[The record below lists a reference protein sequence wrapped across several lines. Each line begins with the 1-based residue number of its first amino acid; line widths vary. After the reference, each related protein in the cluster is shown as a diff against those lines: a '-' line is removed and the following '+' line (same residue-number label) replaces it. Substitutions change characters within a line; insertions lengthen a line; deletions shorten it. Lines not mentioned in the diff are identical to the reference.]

1 MEITIGDLKL
11 NYIEC
16 GKGPDVLMLHGWGA
30 SADSFKSII
39 GALQDKCHIIAL
51 DFPGC
56 GKSDLPKKPLDINDY
71 VFLVLEFCSKVGL
84 QDPILIGHSHG
95 CRVIMKM
102 CGTGLMNPPKIVF
115 IDGAGLK
122 PRFSLKKSVKIAT
135 FKTVRKIFELPIF
148 GEKGKQVVTKARS
161 HFGSADYSS
170 APEVMRK
177 TMVKLVNDDMTPYV
191 PEITASTLLIW
202 GENDTATPLYMA
214 KKIEKMIKDCGLCV
228 IKDAGHWSFA
238 EKPVE
243 VNAILRSFIP

>member
-1 MEITIGDLKL
+1 MNVQIGDLKI
-11 NYIEC
+11 NYQEQ
-16 GKGPDVLMLHGWGA
+16 GSGPDVLMLHGWGA
-30 SADSFKSII
+30 SAESFRSII
-39 GALQDKCHIIAL
+39 GALQDKCHVIAL

-56 GKSDLPKKPLDINDY
+56 GQSDLPKEPLDIDDY
-71 VFLVLEFCSKVGL
+71 VALVLEFCDKL
-84 QDPILIGHSHG
+84 NLINPILIGHSHG

-102 CGTGLMNPPKIVF
+102 CGTGLMTPPKIVF

-122 PRFSLKKSVKIAT
+122 PKFNLKKSIKVAT
-135 FKTVRKIFELPIF
+135 FKTIRKIFELRVF
-148 GEKGKQVVTKARS
+148 GEEGKEIVKNARS

-177 TMVKLVNDDMTPYV
+177 TMVKLVNDDMTPFV
-191 PEITASTLLIW
+191 PNIKASTLLIW

-228 IKDAGHWSFA
+228 IKGTGHWSFA
-238 EKPVE
+238 EKPLE

>member
-1 MEITIGDLKL
+1 MYTQIGDLKIHYL
-11 NYIEC
+11 EQ
-16 GKGPDVLMLHGWGA
+16 GSGPDVLMLHGWGA
-30 SADSFKSII
+30 SAESFRSII
-39 GALQDKCHIIAL
+39 GALQDRCHIVAL

-56 GKSDLPKKPLDINDY
+56 GESDLPNKPLDINDY
-71 VFLVLEFCSKVGL
+71 VFLVLEFCNKL
-84 QDPILIGHSHG
+84 NLDNPILIGHSHG

-102 CGTGLMNPPKIVF
+102 CGTGLMSPPKIVF

-122 PRFSLKKSVKIAT
+122 PKFNLKKSVKVAT
-135 FKTVRKIFELPIF
+135 FKTIRKVFELPVF
-148 GEKGKQVVTKARS
+148 GQKGKDIVSKARS

-191 PEITASTLLIW
+191 PYITASTLLIW

-214 KKIEKMIKDCGLCV
+214 HKLEKMIKDCGLCV
-228 IKDAGHWSFA
+228 IKGTGHWSFA
-238 EKPVE
+238 EKPLE

>member
-1 MEITIGDLKL
+1 MNVQIGDLKIH
-11 NYIEC
+11 YVEQ
-16 GKGPDVLMLHGWGA
+16 GSGPDVLMLHGWGA

-56 GKSDLPKKPLDINDY
+56 GKSDLPKEPWNIDDY
-71 VFLVLEFCSKVGL
+71 VEMILEFCKNL
-84 QDPILIGHSHG
+84 NLNNPILIGHSHG

-102 CGTGLMNPPKIVF
+102 CGTGLMTPPKIVF

-122 PRFSLKKSVKIAT
+122 PKFNLKKSVKVAT
-135 FKTVRKIFELPIF
+135 FKTIRKVFEHRIF
-148 GEKGKQVVTKARS
+148 GEKGKEIVKNARS

-177 TMVKLVNDDMTPYV
+177 TMVKLVNDDMTPFV
-191 PEITASTLLIW
+191 PNIKASTLLIW

-228 IKDAGHWSFA
+228 IKGTGHWSFA
-238 EKPVE
+238 EKPLE

>member
-1 MEITIGDLKL
+1 MNVQIGDLKIH
-11 NYIEC
+11 YVEQ
-16 GKGPDVLMLHGWGA
+16 GSGPDVLMLHGWGA

-56 GKSDLPKKPLDINDY
+56 GKSDLPKEPWDIDDY
-71 VFLVLEFCSKVGL
+71 VEMILEFCKNL
-84 QDPILIGHSHG
+84 NLNNPILIGHSHG

-102 CGTGLMNPPKIVF
+102 CGTGLMTPPKIVF

-122 PRFSLKKSVKIAT
+122 PKFNLKKSVKVAT
-135 FKTVRKIFELPIF
+135 FKTIRKVFEHRIF
-148 GEKGKQVVTKARS
+148 GEKGKEIVKNARS

-177 TMVKLVNDDMTPYV
+177 TMVKLVNDDMTPFV
-191 PEITASTLLIW
+191 PNIKASTLLIW

-228 IKDAGHWSFA
+228 IKGTGHWSFA
-238 EKPVE
+238 EKPLE